1 MEADQFLR
9 DIVVQGTLLDYNT
22 DVYAS
27 ILKESKNS
35 REFSDPFA
43 KLVASTFRLCSEGI
57 IDPWNVD
64 LRGFSKVF
72 LSIIDESFDK
82 FGMAGYLISQAWH
95 ILLEKTEMSVLKRQQ
110 PDIPESY
117 VEADLPED
125 MGASYLM
132 SGPRMLELKEPVK
145 HREKRP
151 VMLVELLEA
160 MRVASRK
167 ERKRITFT
175 PREKEEYDANAMEEI
190 IFELHA
196 EEPEKEIDSTYERIL
211 SQSSDK
217 FFIED
222 VWGQSIE
229 ERWSFLVYCLF
240 LMREKKIIL
249 EQEDS
254 FGRITIQRVAS
265 PDRQL
270 INA

>member
-1 MEADQFLR
+1 MEADQVLR

-22 DVYAS
+22 DIYKS
-27 ILKESKNS
+27 IVERSRDS
-35 REFSDPFA
+35 REFTDPFA
-43 KLVASTFRLCSEGI
+43 KLVASTFKLCSEGT

-72 LSIIDESFDK
+72 LTIIDDSFDR
-82 FGMAGYLISQAWH
+82 FGMAGYLIGQAWH

-110 PDIPESY
+110 PEIPETY
-117 VEADLPED
+117 VEEGFPEEFESSFLEY
-125 MGASYLM
+125 A
-132 SGPRMLELKEPVK
+132 PKTLELKEPVK

-167 ERKRITFT
+167 ERKRVSVT

-196 EEPEKEIDSTYERIL
+196 EEPEKEIDNTYEKIL
-211 SQSSDK
+211 SQASDE
-217 FFIED
+217 FYIEE
-222 VWGQSIE
+222 VWGQSVE

-240 LMREKKIIL
+240 LMREKRIIL
-249 EQEDS
+249 QQEDF
-254 FGRITIQRVAS
+254 FGKITIQRVAS
-265 PDRQL
+265 PDRQM